1 MAIFLFGADAF
12 ALRSTLCDSSTVRC
26 CVPCAGDFLGGNFQT
41 LEADGHLKPHQFE
54 LGDALVFVSHKYHC
68 VAPVTAG
75 RRRVLV
81 TELFSGGGGASGEEG
96 ESGTAG
102 K

>member
-1 MAIFLFGADAF
+1 MCRA
-12 ALRSTLCDSSTVRC
+12 
-26 CVPCAGDFLGGNFQT
+26 VPCMSSAGDFAGGNFQT
-41 LEADGHLKPHQFE
+41 LEADGHLEPHQFE

-81 TELFSGGGGASGEEG
+81 TELFCGEEG
-96 ESGTAG
+96 EGEPAG
-102 K
+102 N